1 MSVLRTNAP
10 DSQGDREAVT
20 DAEGDLDSE
29 VVAGDPTRRER
40 WSLASVDWRAVGRS
54 LGPAAGIVALQ
65 LVFFPLSM
73 GLFVHG
79 MIIGGLTALIAL
91 GMALI

>member
-20 DAEGDLDSE
+20 DAEGTSI
-29 VVAGDPTRRER
+29 AGSRPATVTRER
-40 WSLASVDWRAVGRS
+40 WSLAAVDWRAVGRS

-65 LVFFPLSM
+65 LVFFPCPWGCSS
-73 GLFVHG
+73 
-79 MIIGGLTALIAL
+79 TA
-91 GMALI
+91 